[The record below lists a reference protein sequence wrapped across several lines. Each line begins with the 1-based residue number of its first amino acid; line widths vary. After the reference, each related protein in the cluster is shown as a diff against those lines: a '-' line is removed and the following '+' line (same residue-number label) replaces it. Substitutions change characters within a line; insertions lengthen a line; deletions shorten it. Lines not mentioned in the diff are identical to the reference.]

1 MSTNHSEIRELEFE
15 NARFLP
21 EVIRFLDEGHTVTL
35 GLKGY
40 SMRPF
45 LEHKRDKALLS
56 RPTTLQKGDA
66 VLAEIAPGVF
76 VLHRIVKIEG
86 DDITLRGDGNLA
98 IERCKKTDVK
108 GFALGFYRKGREKID
123 KTNSLKWRIYSALW
137 TTLLPMRRYLLAF
150 YSRIWIRLFGPI

>member
-1 MSTNHSEIRELEFE
+1 
-15 NARFLP
+15 
-21 EVIRFLDEGHTVTL
+21 
-35 GLKGY
+35 
-40 SMRPF
+40 MRPF

>member
-1 MSTNHSEIRELEFE
+1 
-15 NARFLP
+15 
-21 EVIRFLDEGHTVTL
+21 
-35 GLKGY
+35 
-40 SMRPF
+40 MRPF

-150 YSRIWIRLFGPI
+150 YSRIWPNLRVQTYVNTV